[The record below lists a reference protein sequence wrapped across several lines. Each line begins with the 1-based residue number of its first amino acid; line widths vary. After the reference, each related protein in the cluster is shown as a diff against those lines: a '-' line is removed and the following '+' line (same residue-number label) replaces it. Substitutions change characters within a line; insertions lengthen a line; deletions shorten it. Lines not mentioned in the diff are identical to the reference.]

1 MSHPGAAGPR
11 AWSLSYKVAIW
22 APFSRGTESS
32 VQQAKDYGTED
43 KKGKRPA
50 NLYECWLWK
59 EDSSASLSKM
69 TGQLLH

>member
-11 AWSLSYKVAIW
+11 AWSLSYRVATW

-43 KKGKRPA
+43 EKGKRPA
-50 NLYECWLWK
+50 NLYECWL
-59 EDSSASLSKM
+59 
-69 TGQLLH
+69 